1 MVTPTSKQVAA
12 KQALASPR
20 GHAERRRRR
29 QSAYSLMEILIVVA
43 IIGLLVTLVAPQ
55 LFGRLDQSR
64 VTAATAQIRML
75 RSAVDSF
82 RLDNGRYPS
91 EAEGLAALVTSPGGE
106 IASTWRG
113 PYLDG
118 GRLPPDPWGNPYGYA
133 PSGVADGPAIYS
145 YGSDAKPGGA
155 QTAKDLGNMPGTPTE
170 SLSGLP

>member
-1 MVTPTSKQVAA
+1 MVDSTRSAQHAATMTSKA
-12 KQALASPR
+12 
-20 GHAERRRRR
+20 RRRRR
-29 QSAYSLMEILIVVA
+29 QGGYSLLEILIVVA

-82 RLDNGRYPS
+82 RLDNGRYPT
-91 EAEGLAALVTSPGGE
+91 EAEGLNALVISPGGD
-106 IASTWRG
+106 IAETWRG

-133 PSGVADGPAIYS
+133 PTGAAEGPAIFS
-145 YGSDAKPGGA
+145 FGSDGKPGGA
-155 QTAKDLGNMPGTPTE
+155 QTAKDVGNMPLAP
-170 SLSGLP
+170 